1 MADINEG
8 GLAALNNIEEM
19 VIIAAVEASMA
30 PAPYLEDD
38 EEDRVLEFLAE
49 EIREE
54 RNKIPR
60 IEGFVERI
68 IPSFSSA
75 EFQSHFRLLPETF
88 EFLLGEIGES
98 LRRDSAWGRVPIAE
112 EKQILISLWRLATPD
127 SYRSISQRFG
137 VGKAT
142 AVRTVRR
149 VTLALTTL
157 AKKYIVWPTG
167 EAAVGVIDGF
177 TRSSGFPGVIG
188 AIDGTHIEIPAP
200 NESAA
205 AYVNRKGYHSIHLQV
220 CMNLLIALIAKKE
233 TW

>member
-1 MADINEG
+1 
-8 GLAALNNIEEM
+8 
-19 VIIAAVEASMA
+19 MA

-60 IEGFVERI
+60 IEGFVERT

-127 SYRSISQRFG
+127 SYR
-137 VGKAT
+137 
-142 AVRTVRR
+142 
-149 VTLALTTL
+149 
-157 AKKYIVWPTG
+157 
-167 EAAVGVIDGF
+167 
-177 TRSSGFPGVIG
+177 
-188 AIDGTHIEIPAP
+188 
-200 NESAA
+200 
-205 AYVNRKGYHSIHLQV
+205 
-220 CMNLLIALIAKKE
+220 
-233 TW
+233 